1 MSTHQVFTFDEPT
14 DVYVSH
20 PGGNRLMIT
29 LKSQGETVD
38 LDINVDQLYLT
49 EDVDTDAQATP
60 DPQPA
65 GSTPG

>member
-1 MSTHQVFTFDEPT
+1 
-14 DVYVSH
+14 
-20 PGGNRLMIT
+20 MIT
-29 LKSQGETVD
+29 LKSRGETVD